1 MLAWWWLVRP
11 KVSRYSSLGADTWC
25 ALIWTA
31 LGQMGTPVRA
41 MAWIGW
47 DVKLLGHDMGARLSS
62 RQACTGQFYAS
73 RLERYVGSESTLG
86 AGSYWTTIPIHT
98 SRWSATQETALGH
111 IGQSDTDHSGWSGNQ
126 PVWTINI
133 HCPVYLV
140 TINTWQNCRWV
151 ILSDHPHTRAT

>member
-11 KVSRYSSLGADTWC
+11 KVSGYSSLGADTWC

-62 RQACTGQFYAS
+62 RQACTGQFYGS
-73 RLERYVGSESTLG
+73 RLERYVGSES
-86 AGSYWTTIPIHT
+86 
-98 SRWSATQETALGH
+98 ALGISPGH
-111 IGQSDTDHSGWSGNQ
+111 TQWLVSNPRDCIRWYWSRHTDTDHYSELELGVLWLSTWPESTG
-126 PVWTINI
+126 TL
-133 HCPVYLV
+133 CGLR
-140 TINTWQNCRWV
+140 INTWRWV
-151 ILSDHPHTRAT
+151 ILRATIPILD